1 MAKKNLPFRTR
12 LLRGLAAALSLVLL
26 VYFASVIVGDVRAI
40 RAQQRELEA
49 LNIQIRRQQAIN
61 DELTRLIKSGT
72 LEEQLERVARE
83 KLGYIRPDER
93 IYIDSPD

>member
-1 MAKKNLPFRTR
+1 MAKKKLPFRTR

-26 VYFASVIVGDVRAI
+26 VYFVSVIVGDVRAI

>member
-1 MAKKNLPFRTR
+1 M
-12 LLRGLAAALSLVLL
+12 LL

>member
-1 MAKKNLPFRTR
+1 MAKKKLPFRTR

>member
-1 MAKKNLPFRTR
+1 MAKKKLPFRTR

-49 LNIQIRRQQAIN
+49 LNIQIRRQPAIN